1 MWNAWLDLDNKIQ
14 WDNEIVVTEA
24 KERKDKNIENYN
36 HLLDLAFSE
45 LRRVLKGGKYLSLA
59 FNCLDNNIWNGL
71 FGLFTKYDF
80 KFIDMTSLEY
90 SSTSVVQDSRKN
102 ALKNDFILT
111 FQKK

>member
-1 MWNAWLDLDNKIQ
+1 MILFY
-14 WDNEIVVTEA
+14 DNEIVVTEA

-111 FQKK
+111 FQKN